1 VKPASIKYRSVL
13 EPKGKVILLTGGT
26 GSFGEK
32 FTEIV
37 LKEQDPKA
45 IRIFSRG
52 ELLQMQMAQRFNHDP
67 RLRFFIGD
75 VRDKERLHLAMNGVD
90 IVVHAAALKQISAC
104 EYNPFEAI
112 QTNVMGAKNVI
123 DAAMN
128 RGVSKV
134 MAISTDKAV
143 NPVNLYGATKLCAEK
158 LLVQGNSY
166 TGDSGPLFSCAR
178 YGNVIES
185 RGSVFEVFKQQ
196 REKGKITVTDKRM
209 TRFWLT
215 IEQGVRFAINCIDK
229 MKGGEVF
236 VPKISSMR
244 IMDLVEG
251 IAPGCEVEFIGIR
264 SGEKLHEVLI
274 SRDESRHTCEL
285 DHAYIVKPAHQWW
298 KESTWSD
305 GKSVPEGFQF
315 TSDENHQWLSIE
327 EMQSLMKGL

>member
-1 VKPASIKYRSVL
+1 MSL
-13 EPKGKVILLTGGT
+13 TGKVILVTGGT

-37 LKEQDPKA
+37 LKEHDPKA
-45 IRIFSRG
+45 IRVFSRG
-52 ELLQMQMAQRFNHDP
+52 ELLQMQMAQRFNNDP

-75 VRDKERLHLAMNGVD
+75 VRDKDRLHLAMNGVD
-90 IVVHAAALKQISAC
+90 IVVHAAALKQIPAC

-123 DAAMN
+123 DAAMS

-166 TGDSGPLFSCAR
+166 TGDSGPLFSCVR

-185 RGSVFEVFKQQ
+185 RGSVFEVFKEQ
-196 REKGKITVTDKRM
+196 RENGKVTVTDKRM

-215 IEQGVRFAINCIDK
+215 IEQGVRFAIGCIDK

-236 VPKISSMR
+236 VPKIPSMR

-251 IAPGCEVEFIGIR
+251 IAPGCKIEFIGIR

-274 SRDESRHTCEL
+274 SRDESRHTREL
-285 DHAYIVKPAHQWW
+285 DNTYIVEPVHLWW
-298 KESTWSD
+298 RPSHWSD

-315 TSDENHQWLSIE
+315 TSDENDRWLSIE
-327 EMQSLMKGL
+327 ELRGVVKGL

>member
-1 VKPASIKYRSVL
+1 MSL
-13 EPKGKVILLTGGT
+13 KGKVILLTGGT

-37 LKEQDPKA
+37 LKEHDPKA
-45 IRIFSRG
+45 VRIFSRG
-52 ELLQMQMAQRFNHDP
+52 EHLQMLMAQRFNHDL

-90 IVVHAAALKQISAC
+90 IVVHAAALKQIPAC

-123 DAAMN
+123 DGAMS
-128 RGVSKV
+128 RGVAKV

-166 TGDSGPLFSCAR
+166 TGDSGPLYSCTR

-215 IEQGVRFAINCIDK
+215 IEQGVRFAIGCIDK

-236 VPKISSMR
+236 VPKIPSMR

-251 IAPGCEVEFIGIR
+251 IAPGCEIEFIGIR

-274 SRDESRHTCEL
+274 SRDESRHTREL
-285 DHAYIVKPAHQWW
+285 DNTYIVQPIHLWW
-298 KESTWSD
+298 RPSYWSD
-305 GKSVPEGFQF
+305 AKSVPEDFEY
-315 TSDENHQWLSIE
+315 TSDENDRWLSIE
-327 EMQSLMKGL
+327 ELRSVMKTL

>member
-1 VKPASIKYRSVL
+1 MPL
-13 EPKGKVILLTGGT
+13 KGKVILLTGGT

-37 LKEQDPKA
+37 LKEHDPKA

-90 IVVHAAALKQISAC
+90 IVVHAAALKQIPAC

-112 QTNVMGAKNVI
+112 QTNVIGAKNVI
-123 DAAMN
+123 DAAMS
-128 RGVSKV
+128 RGVAKV

-166 TGDSGPLFSCAR
+166 TGDSGPLFSCVR

-196 REKGKITVTDKRM
+196 RENGKVTVTDKRM

-215 IEQGVRFAINCIDK
+215 IEQGVRFALDCIDK

-251 IAPGCEVEFIGIR
+251 IAPGCEIEFIGIR

-274 SRDESRHTCEL
+274 SRDESGHTCEL
-285 DHAYIVKPAHQWW
+285 DNAYIVKPLHLWW
-298 KESTWSD
+298 RQSNWSD
-305 GKSVPEGFQF
+305 GKSVPEGFQY
-315 TSDENHQWLSIE
+315 TSDENDHWLSIE
-327 EMQSLMKGL
+327 ELREVMKDL

>member
-1 VKPASIKYRSVL
+1 MSL
-13 EPKGKVILLTGGT
+13 KGKVILLTGGT

-37 LKEQDPKA
+37 LKEHDPKA

-90 IVVHAAALKQISAC
+90 FVVHAAALKQIPAC

-123 DAAMN
+123 DAAMS
-128 RGVSKV
+128 RGVAKV

-196 REKGKITVTDKRM
+196 RENGKITVTDKRM

-215 IEQGVRFAINCIDK
+215 IERGVRFAIDCIDK

-274 SRDESRHTCEL
+274 SRDESRHTYEL
-285 DHAYIVKPAHQWW
+285 DNAYIVQPAHLWW
-298 KESTWSD
+298 RPTFESLGTL
-305 GKSVPEGFQF
+305 VPEGFQY
-315 TSDENHQWLSIE
+315 TSDENDRWLSIE
-327 EMQSLMKGL
+327 DLRGVMKGL

>member
-1 VKPASIKYRSVL
+1 MSL
-13 EPKGKVILLTGGT
+13 TGKVILVTGGT

-37 LKEQDPKA
+37 LKEHDPKA

-52 ELLQMQMAQRFNHDP
+52 ELLQMQMAQRFNNDL

-90 IVVHAAALKQISAC
+90 IVVHAAALKQIPAC

-123 DAAMN
+123 DGAMS
-128 RGVSKV
+128 RGVAKV

-158 LLVQGNSY
+158 LLVQSNSY

-215 IEQGVRFAINCIDK
+215 IEQGVRFAIGCIDK

-236 VPKISSMR
+236 VPKIPSMR

-251 IAPGCEVEFIGIR
+251 IAPGCEIEFIGIR

-274 SRDESRHTCEL
+274 SRDESRHTWEL
-285 DHAYIVKPAHQWW
+285 DSAYIVEPAHLWW
-298 KESTWSD
+298 RPSFGNL
-305 GKSVPEGFQF
+305 GKSVPEGFQYA
-315 TSDENHQWLSIE
+315 SDENDRWLSIE
-327 EMQSLMKGL
+327 ELRSVMKSL

>member
-1 VKPASIKYRSVL
+1 MSL
-13 EPKGKVILLTGGT
+13 KGKVILLTGGT

-37 LKEQDPKA
+37 LKEHDPKA

-52 ELLQMQMAQRFNHDP
+52 ELLQMQMAQRFNHDL

-90 IVVHAAALKQISAC
+90 IVVHAAALKQIPAC

-123 DAAMN
+123 DAAMS
-128 RGVSKV
+128 RGVAKV

-166 TGDSGPLFSCAR
+166 TGDSGPLFGCVR

-196 REKGKITVTDKRM
+196 RENGKITVTDKRM

-215 IEQGVRFAINCIDK
+215 IEQGVRFASVAL
-229 MKGGEVF
+229 KG
-236 VPKISSMR
+236 
-244 IMDLVEG
+244 
-251 IAPGCEVEFIGIR
+251 
-264 SGEKLHEVLI
+264 
-274 SRDESRHTCEL
+274 
-285 DHAYIVKPAHQWW
+285 
-298 KESTWSD
+298 
-305 GKSVPEGFQF
+305 
-315 TSDENHQWLSIE
+315 
-327 EMQSLMKGL
+327 